1 MSIRTF
7 LRPGMKSPTADTT
20 GHLIKGNQG
29 LCKGEQPMRTKD
41 ALKIAV
47 IALAGVAVL
56 GQTGASA
63 AETTEFYG
71 TGFRNPSNMI
81 TEQDVLSDCGDTDKN
96 TNVVLNTLMGTV
108 AYTGIIQG
116 NG

>member
-56 GQTGASA
+56 GQIGASA
-63 AETTEFYG
+63 AEVTEFYG
-71 TGFRNPSNMI
+71 TGFRNPSAVL
-81 TEQDVLSDCGDTDKN
+81 TDQEKLSDCGDNNPN
-96 TNVVLNTLMGTV
+96 TNVFLNTR
-108 AYTGIIQG
+108 QG
-116 NG
+116 PV